1 MDHFVGNAFCCI
13 CRHIEIEERRL
24 ALLIRRNRVV
34 DGDVYDLV
42 RTSMPRGRDALGC
55 WLLL

>member
-1 MDHFVGNAFCCI
+1 MDHLVGNSLCCI
-13 CRHIEIEERRL
+13 CRDIEIEEGRL
-24 ALLIRRNRVV
+24 ALLIWRNWVV

-42 RTSMPRGRDALGC
+42 RTPMPRGRDALGC